1 MANIKKQLELIQEA
15 IWQYTGYDGNNI
27 DIFLYE
33 DWDLNVY
40 LCNYVGDEEHP
51 VPKEYT
57 DTFYLV
63 AVLPEQ
69 HMIQVREFV
78 YSKPAKSIS
87 M

>member
-1 MANIKKQLELIQEA
+1 MANVKNQLELIQEA
-15 IWQYTGYDGNNI
+15 IWRYTGYDGNNI
-27 DIFLYE
+27 DIFLE
-33 DWDLNVY
+33 NWDLDVH

-69 HMIQVREFV
+69 KLIQVREFV
-78 YSKPAKSIS
+78 YSKPAKAIH

>member
-1 MANIKKQLELIQEA
+1 MANVKNQLELIQEA

-27 DIFLYE
+27 DIFLE
-33 DWDLNVY
+33 NWDLNVH
-40 LCNYVGDEEHP
+40 LCKYVGDEEHP

-63 AVLPEQ
+63 SVLPKQ
-69 HMIQVREFV
+69 HMIQVRECV

>member
-1 MANIKKQLELIQEA
+1 MANIKKQHELIQEA
-15 IWQYTGYDGNNI
+15 IWQYTGYSGNNI
-27 DIFLYE
+27 DIFLE
-33 DWDLNVY
+33 NWDLNVH

-69 HMIQVREFV
+69 HKIQVREFV

>member
-1 MANIKKQLELIQEA
+1 MANVKNQLELIQEA
-15 IWQYTGYDGNNI
+15 VWRYTGYDGNNI
-27 DIFLYE
+27 DIFLE
-33 DWDLNVY
+33 NWDLDVH

-69 HMIQVREFV
+69 HVIQVREFV
-78 YSKPAKSIS
+78 YSKPAKAIH

>member
-1 MANIKKQLELIQEA
+1 MANVKNQLELIQEA
-15 IWQYTGYDGNNI
+15 VWRYTGYDGNNI
-27 DIFLYE
+27 DIFLE
-33 DWDLNVY
+33 NWDLDVH

-57 DTFYLV
+57 NTFYLV

-69 HMIQVREFV
+69 HVIQVREFI
-78 YSKPAKSIS
+78 YSKPAKAIH

>member
-1 MANIKKQLELIQEA
+1 MANVKNQLELIQEA

-27 DIFLYE
+27 DIFLE
-33 DWDLNVY
+33 NWDLDVH

-57 DTFYLV
+57 DAFYLV
-63 AVLPEQ
+63 AVLQEQ
-69 HMIQVREFV
+69 KLIQVREFV
-78 YSKPAKSIS
+78 YSKPAKAIH

>member
-1 MANIKKQLELIQEA
+1 MANVKNQLELIQEA
-15 IWQYTGYDGNNI
+15 VWRYTGYDGNNI
-27 DIFLYE
+27 DIFLE
-33 DWDLNVY
+33 NWDLDVH

-69 HMIQVREFV
+69 KTIQVREFV
-78 YSKPAKSIS
+78 YSKPAKAIH

>member
-1 MANIKKQLELIQEA
+1 MANVKNQLELIQEA
-15 IWQYTGYDGNNI
+15 VWRYTGYDGNNI
-27 DIFLYE
+27 DIFLE
-33 DWDLNVY
+33 NWDLDVH

-69 HMIQVREFV
+69 KLIQVREFV
-78 YSKPAKSIS
+78 YSKPAKAIH

>member
-1 MANIKKQLELIQEA
+1 MANIKNQLELIQEA

-27 DIFLYE
+27 DIFLE
-33 DWDLNVY
+33 NWDLDVH

-69 HMIQVREFV
+69 KLIQVREFV
-78 YSKPAKSIS
+78 YSKPAKAIH

>member
-1 MANIKKQLELIQEA
+1 MANVKNQLELIQEA

-27 DIFLYE
+27 DIFLE
-33 DWDLNVY
+33 NWDLDVHLGNDG
-40 LCNYVGDEEHP
+40 GDEEHP

-63 AVLPEQ
+63 AVLQEQ
-69 HMIQVREFV
+69 KLIQVREFV
-78 YSKPAKSIS
+78 YSKPAKAIH

>member
-1 MANIKKQLELIQEA
+1 MANVKNQLELIQEA

-27 DIFLYE
+27 DIFFE
-33 DWDLNVY
+33 TRDLDVY

-51 VPKEYT
+51 VPKEYA
-57 DTFYLV
+57 DVFYLV

-78 YSKPAKSIS
+78 YSKPSKSIS

>member
-1 MANIKKQLELIQEA
+1 MANIKNQLELIQEA
-15 IWQYTGYDGNNI
+15 VWQYTGYDGNNI
-27 DIFLYE
+27 DIFLE
-33 DWDLNVY
+33 NWDLDVH

-69 HMIQVREFV
+69 KMIQVRECV
-78 YSKPAKSIS
+78 PTKPAKAIH